1 MGGNGDQDMVNENA
15 QLYTIEGISASILML
30 VTTFLV
36 ISSSSIVTPQ
46 ETHITDMQLEQLGH
60 DALLVL
66 NTPLENGTSSILY
79 QCIRDDPPSHLGL
92 NAAFNANFTQLLN
105 TRIFSGNDTLHFKVQ
120 LYYRDQSS
128 GEIKPPI
135 DFTSDGVGYFRENAV
150 KVTQWVKM
158 GSDVSDSDLQ
168 DKIILVE
175 ALIWR
180 S

>member
-1 MGGNGDQDMVNENA
+1 MGGNGDQDMVNESA
-15 QLYTIEGISASILML
+15 QLYTIEGISAAILML
-30 VTTFLV
+30 VTAYLV
-36 ISSSSIVTPQ
+36 ISSSTIITPQ

-66 NTPLENGTSSILY
+66 NTPKEYGTPSILY
-79 QCIRDDPPSHLGL
+79 QCIRDDPPSHPGF

-120 LYYRDQSS
+120 LFHRDHSS
-128 GEIKPPI
+128 GEIQPPI

-158 GSDVSDSDLQ
+158 GSDADDPDLR